1 MMKMGRGPA
10 NFQGEHLQDLAES
23 LTSFSGERRLSHY
36 WCFKISINMD
46 EELANNLP
54 KTSFKHNKLFLLGSS
69 EN

>member
-36 WCFKISINMD
+36 
-46 EELANNLP
+46 
-54 KTSFKHNKLFLLGSS
+54 
-69 EN
+69 